1 MNGCCKEVL
10 EPSIKLGRMITLLK
24 IVVMIHFCLIFA
36 DLFIIETGFFFLLF
50 IQILV
55 LLIGISSKH
64 FAHYLLFILICFFNL
79 FMTFQILGIWF
90 QVGFF
95 KNDSSTAFSFFVF
108 IFVFEIFCI
117 FVVFQ
122 SYKQSKQEYR
132 QKYGFAAGENGGEE
146 FLNGEEN
153 GNIQGLNNNQNDN
166 RNNNNNNNDGGFVP
180 FQGRGVAVGGN

>member
-1 MNGCCKEVL
+1 M
-10 EPSIKLGRMITLLK
+10 
-24 IVVMIHFCLIFA
+24 
-36 DLFIIETGFFFLLF
+36 LFQSFYDFSDIR
-50 IQILV
+50 
-55 LLIGISSKH
+55 S
-64 FAHYLLFILICFFNL
+64 
-79 FMTFQILGIWF
+79 WF

-95 KNDSSTAFSFFVF
+95 KNDSSTAFCFFVF

-146 FLNGEEN
+146 FQNGEEN
-153 GNIQGLNNNQNDN
+153 DNIQGLNNNQNNN